1 MSISVPP
8 VSTNSSG
15 ANIDGTTGTTLS
27 NNSATALGSNQF
39 LNLMMVQLTHQDPSS
54 PTDPTQYLGELAQF
68 TSVEQETN
76 TAQSTA
82 QAASAQAVSGAV
94 GLIGHTIDYTNQ
106 TTGET
111 LTGAVQSVQ
120 MTSGGPTLT
129 VAGVAGIA
137 PSAVTQVS

>member
-15 ANIDGTTGTTLS
+15 ANIDGTAGTTLS

-54 PTDPTQYLGELAQF
+54 PTDPSQYLGELAQF

-94 GLIGHTIDYTNQ
+94 GLIGHTINYTNQ

-120 MTSGGPTLT
+120 ITSGGPTLT